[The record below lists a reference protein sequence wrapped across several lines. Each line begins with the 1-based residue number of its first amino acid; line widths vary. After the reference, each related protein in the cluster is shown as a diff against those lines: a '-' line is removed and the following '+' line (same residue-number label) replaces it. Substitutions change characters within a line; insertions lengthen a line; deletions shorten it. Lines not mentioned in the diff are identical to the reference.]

1 MLLKSYLI
9 NLGLNMSVPV
19 FKSIDY
25 DAVGAAEALVP
36 ILQKRS
42 AKTESA
48 RSISEETILD
58 LRESGLTRIGQP
70 KYLGGH
76 ELPFDQSVEAISRI
90 ARGCASTAWVCGV
103 FNDHAITIGMFN
115 SKAAEDIWGD
125 NPNAL
130 VSAGFTP
137 SGEVERTDGGWQ
149 LSGTW
154 GWSSGCDHA
163 DWLMVVVMLPEHS
176 SDLVSPSF
184 CLVPKIDVKIDD
196 NWQVMGLAG
205 TGSKNIVIE
214 NAYVP
219 DHRTFSCKETNDGS
233 ARRIE
238 NKVSPLFCLPRTGVI
253 PFMLAAPSVG
263 VAESCLKTHIDFLRM
278 QKGTGG
284 VSLSN
289 HSTMQMHVAEA
300 SAEIDC
306 AKMLMKRDCQDAMTA
321 MYNKKEL
328 TIEHR
333 ARCRRDMA
341 YMVMLCRRAVN
352 RLFTAAGGKGIFL
365 ENEMQRNFR
374 DINAISAHLALNWD
388 VAGTTYGKISL
399 GIESDGLLV

>member
-1 MLLKSYLI
+1 
-9 NLGLNMSVPV
+9 MSISVL
-19 FKSIDY
+19 KSIDC
-25 DAVGAAEALVP
+25 DAVEAADALVS

-42 AKTESA
+42 AETELA
-48 RSISEETILD
+48 RSVPEDNILD
-58 LRESGLTRIGQP
+58 LRDAGLTRMGQP

-76 ELPFDQSVEAISRI
+76 ELPFDQSVAAISRI

-103 FNDHAITIGMFN
+103 YNDHAITIGMFN

-125 NPNAL
+125 NPDAL
-130 VSAGFTP
+130 VSAGFSP

-163 DWLMVVVMLPEHS
+163 DWLMVVVMLPEHA
-176 SDLVSPSF
+176 SDIVNPSF
-184 CLVPKIDVKIDD
+184 CLIPKRDVKIDD

-205 TGSKNIVIE
+205 TGSKNIIIE

-233 ARRIE
+233 GRRIA
-238 NKVSPLFCLPRTGVI
+238 NKAPPLFCLPRAGVI

-263 VAESCLKTHIDFLRM
+263 VAESCLKIHIDFLKM
-278 QKGTGG
+278 QKGTSGG
-284 VSLSN
+284 SLDEL
-289 HSTMQMHVAEA
+289 STMQMHVAEA

-306 AKMLMKRDCQDAMTA
+306 AKMLMQRDCQDAMAA

-328 TIEHR
+328 TIEQR

-365 ENEMQRNFR
+365 ENEMQRKFR
-374 DINAISAHLALNWD
+374 DINAISAHFALNWD

-399 GIESDGLLV
+399 GLEADGLLI